1 MKKGHS
7 LVIVDGKRFVR
18 ENCTGEIIGEVQE
31 TFNLT
36 QRREKIVGLQEFVIV
51 TQSAAKELAK
61 RRLTSTEYSVL
72 LYCWSLLDF
81 ENWIFLNQK
90 VCAEV
95 LGLQASLV
103 SVVLKRLRSLYFLQ
117 KLARPGG
124 VHMYRLSPSI
134 AWRGSLANLRKYCG
148 KELKNHGEALS
159 RDLSSSVATL
169 QENQSRL
176 DETLVKL
183 KVQSERIARE
193 VAVAHGHV
201 SRRNTV
207 S

>member
-1 MKKGHS
+1 MKTAHS

-18 ENCTGEIIGEVQE
+18 ENSTGEIVGEVQE

-36 QRREKIVGLQEFVIV
+36 QRREKITGLQEFVIV
-51 TQSAAKELAK
+51 TQAAAKELAK

-72 LYCWSLLDF
+72 LYCFSLLDF
-81 ENWIFLNQK
+81 ENWIFLNQSF
-90 VCAEV
+90 CAET

-103 SVVLKRLRSLYFLQ
+103 SVVVKRLRQRGVLQ
-117 KLARPGG
+117 KLDRPGG

-134 AWRGSLANLRKYCG
+134 AWRGSLANLKKYCG
-148 KELKNHGEALS
+148 KELKSSADTLS
-159 RDLSSSVATL
+159 RDVSSSVTTL

-183 KVQSERIARE
+183 QVQGERIARE
-193 VAVAHGHV
+193 VAVAHRHV
-201 SRRNTV
+201 SRRNPI

>member
-1 MKKGHS
+1 MKTAHS

-18 ENCTGEIIGEVQE
+18 ENSTGEIVGEVQE

-36 QRREKIVGLQEFVIV
+36 QRREKITGLQEFVIV
-51 TQSAAKELAK
+51 TQAAAKELAK

-72 LYCWSLLDF
+72 LYCFSLLDF
-81 ENWIFLNQK
+81 ENWIFLNQS
-90 VCAEV
+90 VCGET
-95 LGLQASLV
+95 LGMQGSLV
-103 SVVLKRLRSLYFLQ
+103 SAVVKRLREIGFLQ
-117 KLARPGG
+117 KLDRPGG
-124 VHMYRLSPSI
+124 VHMYRLSPRI
-134 AWRGSLANLRKYCG
+134 AWRGSLANLKKYCG
-148 KELKNHGEALS
+148 KEMTTNGEKLS
-159 RDLSSSVATL
+159 RDVSSSVATL

-183 KVQSERIARE
+183 QVQGERIARE

-201 SRRNTV
+201 SRRNPI